1 MSFPLSDALT
11 RWRLLLGEA
20 ASGALGE
27 LQGDALAADTALE
40 WLYSRDPGRSARGE
54 RGTGGNGPSQLT
66 TPDWINLV
74 HQLFPRETIE
84 RLERDAVEQYGLVD
98 LVSHQEV
105 LQRVEPSPALL
116 RAVLRTK
123 HLMNPAVL
131 RAARQLVA
139 QVVRRIME
147 ELATDVRQAFSGTR
161 DRRRRSSLR
170 IARNFSFQ
178 LSVRDNLGRWDPL
191 RRKLFIQNP
200 IFTSRVRRQ
209 AQRWDLI
216 LLVDQ
221 STSMVGSVIH
231 AAVMAACLW
240 QLPGMRTRLVAFD
253 TEVVDLTA
261 DVSDPIELLMKVQL
275 GGGTDIARAVG
286 YAQHHVANPRQSI
299 VVLVSDFFEGGSA
312 SLLLQRVR
320 ALVQSGV
327 TVLGLPALDAQAV
340 PVYDRELAQR
350 LANAGAHIG
359 AMTPGELALWL
370 AQKVQG

>member
-27 LQGDALAADTALE
+27 LQGDALAADTVLE

-54 RGTGGNGPSQLT
+54 RGNGPSQLT

-105 LQRVEPSPALL
+105 LERIEPSPALL

-139 QVVRRIME
+139 RVVRRIME

-178 LSVRDNLGRWDPL
+178 LSARDNLGHWDPL

-221 STSMVGSVIH
+221 SASMVDSVIH

-312 SLLLQRVR
+312 GLLLQRVR

-327 TVLGLPALDAQAV
+327 TVLGLPALDTQAV
-340 PVYDRELAQR
+340 PAYDRELAQR
-350 LANAGAHIG
+350 LVNAGAHIG

-370 AQKVQG
+370 AQKVRG